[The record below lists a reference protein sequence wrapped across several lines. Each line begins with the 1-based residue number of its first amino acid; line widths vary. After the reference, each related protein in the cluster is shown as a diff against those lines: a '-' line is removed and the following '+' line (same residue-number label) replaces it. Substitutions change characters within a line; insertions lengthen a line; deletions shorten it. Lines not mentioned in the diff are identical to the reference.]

1 MKKESDS
8 LCSPHQSLFNR
19 ITTFK
24 THIIP
29 FMHTKSELEK
39 MSLEQLTAL
48 AQSVNAEHSN
58 DITTLIYNIIDAE
71 AMEGSSQRA
80 NSKGGNN
87 TPASAGTH
95 SQKQMQTKHPR
106 NVDASP
112 KQKR

>member
-39 MSLEQLTAL
+39 MPLEQLTAL

-71 AMEGSSQRA
+71 AMAGSSQRA
-80 NSKGGNN
+80 NSKGVNN
-87 TPASAGTH
+87 TPASAGDTQ
-95 SQKQMQTKHPR
+95 S
-106 NVDASP
+106 
-112 KQKR
+112 